1 MTEDATPQDE
11 PTRDESTQDEST
23 QAPAPGPA
31 FSVVSGEPTDEELAA
46 LTVVLLAA
54 TSGDTPAAPKRVTG
68 SWSDPV
74 QLARYP
80 VRHGI
85 GGWRAGARR

>member
-1 MTEDATPQDE
+1 MTGDATPQDE
-11 PTRDESTQDEST
+11 PTTP
-23 QAPAPGPA
+23 AAPGPA

-54 TSGDTPAAPKRVTG
+54 ASGDQPSAPKRVTG

-74 QLARYP
+74 QLARFP

-85 GGWRAGARR
+85 GGWRAGALR